1 MTALAAAVAVIP
13 DGASVGLGR
22 PGALALVRELLRLG
36 RRDLD
41 IVAAPTGSL
50 AVELLIAGGA
60 VRSIESSGVDFGELG
75 FAPAF
80 TRAIEEGRV
89 ESRDST

>member
-1 MTALAAAVAVIP
+1 
-13 DGASVGLGR
+13 VGLGR
-22 PGALALVRELLRLG
+22 PGALALVRELIRQG
-36 RRDLD
+36 RRDLH
-41 IVAAPTGSL
+41 IVTAPTGSL

-80 TRAIEEGRV
+80 TRAVEEGRL

>member
-1 MTALAAAVAVIP
+1 VTPLAAAAAVIP
-13 DGASVGLGR
+13 DGASVGVGR
-22 PGALALVRELLRLG
+22 PGALALVRELLRQG
-36 RRDLD
+36 KRDLH
-41 IVAAPTGSL
+41 IVAVPTGSL
-50 AVELLIAGGA
+50 AVELLVAGGA

-80 TRAIEEGRV
+80 TRAVEEGRL